1 MKKFLAV
8 LASAAIL
15 MSASTAVFADS
26 TEPDAAADETALI
39 SEKIA
44 APVTAGDSQTTEPT
58 VKVDGRT
65 LMFREDQPPVI
76 LNDRTYVPL
85 RRVLENMGATVKWD
99 DATKTVQVDSYD
111 NITRILLTV
120 DNPEITVYTFT
131 SVLNA
136 DERKVT
142 SDVAPVIMN
151 DRTMLP
157 IRIIAESM
165 GATVEW
171 DDSAYVTTITTQQ
184 AKRYA
189 KTKDIDSSAEG
200 FVLESAIGADLPKL
214 SLVCDAPEQVQKDDI
229 VTLKLKLDNLAAN
242 DENAKVTAITAAVL
256 YNKDNFVFDGFRCI
270 SDNGEVSPALS
281 SSNPEFADGCARVIS
296 LSLPSNAFLPNSEGT
311 IMEIDF
317 KALNSEGGNFSLS
330 DGISELGN
338 NTELLISA
346 DGDTYYTIANYKE
359 LYIDTTPIIVK

>member
-1 MKKFLAV
+1 MKKILAV

-15 MSASTAVFADS
+15 MSMSITVFADS
-26 TEPDAAADETALI
+26 TEPAATTDEAVTI
-39 SEKIA
+39 SEEIA
-44 APVTAGDSQTTEPT
+44 APVTSGDSQMTEPT

-189 KTKDIDSSAEG
+189 KTKDIDSSADG

-214 SLVCDAPEQVQKDDI
+214 SLVCDAPEQVQNDDI

-242 DENAKVTAITAAVL
+242 DENAKVFSVTASIL
-256 YNKDNFVFDGFRCI
+256 YDNDNFAYDGFRCI
-270 SDNGEVSPALS
+270 SDSGEIAPALS
-281 SSNPEFADGCARVIS
+281 AANAEFADGCAKVIS
-296 LSLPSNAFLPNSEGT
+296 LFLPSNAFLPDSEGT

-317 KALNSEGGNFSLS
+317 KALNSKGGNFSLS

-338 NTELLISA
+338 NTEIITTS
-346 DGDTYYTIANYKE
+346 DGEAYVTLANYKE
-359 LYIDTTPIIVK
+359 LYIDTTPVIVK